1 MQIDFIKFNSTFEL
15 ALAFIVCAV
24 IVVISGFKLS
34 IYAEALSHRY
44 KIDSVVIGLIFLAF
58 ITSLPELIV
67 SISSLLNEPLKI
79 GADLAIGNLLGSNL
93 FNIFILGLLGLF
105 YSKIFQDIKIRNLHQ
120 KSLIQS
126 LLLLSITY
134 VAYIYSNSLLWPAK
148 TSWVLLLSPIF
159 YLFFI
164 KKYSE
169 LSIKEDTFI
178 NNSIKSLTEEN
189 ALYFHFKLFLICLI
203 IIISGIQLS
212 SIAGNMALPRSQG
225 GFGLDASFIGL
236 LLLAFCTSLP
246 EFIIALSC
254 VKQKLP
260 DMAIGNIIGSNM
272 FNLII
277 LCLGD
282 VLLKKH
288 ILFEGA
294 SNNYDSLFGFIFIIS
309 VFTFIFLKNLKNIKI
324 YSLCII
330 LTYLIALL
338 VES

>member
-15 ALAFIVCAV
+15 ALAFIVCAF
-24 IVVISGFKLS
+24 IVVIFGFKLS

-44 KIDSVVIGLIFLAF
+44 KIDSGIIGLVFLAF

-67 SISSLLNEPLKI
+67 SISSLLREPLEI

-93 FNIFILGLLGLF
+93 FNIFILGLLGFF
-105 YSKIFQDIKIRNLHQ
+105 YSKIFQKVDKIKLHQ

-126 LLLLSITY
+126 LLLLLITY
-134 VAYIYSNSLLWPAK
+134 IAYIYSNSLLWPTN
-148 TSWVLLLSPIF
+148 TSWVLLLSPLL
-159 YLFFI
+159 YLLFI

-169 LSIKEDTFI
+169 TSNKEDIFI
-178 NNSIKSLTEEN
+178 NHSIKSLAEES
-189 ALYFHFKLFLICLI
+189 ALYFHFKLLLMCLI

-212 SIAGNMALPRSQG
+212 SIGGNMALPRSQG

-236 LLLAFCTSLP
+236 LFLAFCTSLP
-246 EFIIALSC
+246 ELIIALSC
-254 VKQKLP
+254 LKQKLP

-282 VLLKKH
+282 VLLKER

-294 SNNYDSLFGFIFIIS
+294 LNNYDSLFGFIFIIS
-309 VFTFIFLKNLKNIKI
+309 VFTFIFLKNPKKIKI

-338 VES
+338 FES

>member
-1 MQIDFIKFNSTFEL
+1 MQIDLIKFNSTIEL
-15 ALAFIVCAV
+15 ALAFIVCAF

-44 KIDSVVIGLIFLAF
+44 KIDSALIGLIFLAF

-67 SISSLLNEPLKI
+67 SISSLLNEPLEI

-105 YSKIFQDIKIRNLHQ
+105 YSKIFQQIKIRNLHQ

-134 VAYIYSNSLLWPAK
+134 VAYIYSNSLSWPAK
-148 TSWVLLLSPIF
+148 TSWVLFLSPIF

-164 KKYSE
+164 KKFSE
-169 LSIKEDTFI
+169 SSIEEDIYI

-189 ALYFHFKLFLICLI
+189 ALYFHFKLFLICFV

-212 SIAGNMALPRSQG
+212 SIGGNMALPKSQG
-225 GFGLDASFIGL
+225 GFDLDASFIGL
-236 LLLAFCTSLP
+236 LFLAFSTSLP
-246 EFIIALSC
+246 EFIIAISC
-254 VKQKLP
+254 LKQKLP

-282 VLLKKH
+282 ILLKEH

-294 SNNYDSLFGFIFIIS
+294 SNDYHSLFGFIFVIS
-309 VFTFIFLKNLKNIKI
+309 VFTFIFLKNLKKIKI

-338 VES
+338 VEA